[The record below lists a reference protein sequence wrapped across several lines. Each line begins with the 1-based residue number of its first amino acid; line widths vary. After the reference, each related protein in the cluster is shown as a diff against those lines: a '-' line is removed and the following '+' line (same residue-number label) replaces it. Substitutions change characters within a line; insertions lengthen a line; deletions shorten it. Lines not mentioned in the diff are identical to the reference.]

1 MHARAHA
8 RAQSGARTQ
17 ARASWRTTRANGG
30 RGGHS
35 QTALFLRSMPEAP
48 GRTAALPMLASAIFA
63 SALPTV
69 LAATTEKTQ
78 VTISLLP
85 NMQKVQACGRA
96 CGRAGGRAGGDRS
109 ERGRARE

>member
-1 MHARAHA
+1 MLERGNALLLLLLLLLLLRARA
-8 RAQSGARTQ
+8 
-17 ARASWRTTRANGG
+17 GG
-30 RGGHS
+30 EGHS

-69 LAATTEKTQ
+69 LAATTEKTH

-85 NMQKVQACGRA
+85 NMQKVQACRRTGEEA
-96 CGRAGGRAGGDRS
+96 
-109 ERGRARE
+109 RGRSHASEC